1 MFLFRLAGHLGMTVS
16 ELCDR
21 MTSAELSEWMALD
34 MFHRPL
40 PDPWRQTG
48 VLASAVLAPHCGRG
62 KTPKADDFVPV
73 ARLPQTQDEML
84 AELQKLQRLAK
95 GGR

>member
-16 ELCDR
+16 ELCER

-48 VLASAVLAPHCGRG
+48 VLASAMLAPYSGRG
-62 KTPKADDFVPV
+62 KKPKAEDFVPV
-73 ARLPQTQDEML
+73 ARLPQSADEMA
-84 AELQKLQRLAK
+84 AELAKLKSLA
-95 GGR
+95 GGG

>member
-16 ELCDR
+16 ELCER

-48 VLASAVLAPHCGRG
+48 VMASAMLAPYSGRG
-62 KTPKADDFVPV
+62 KTPKAEDFIPV
-73 ARLPQTQDEML
+73 ARLPQTQDEMVS
-84 AELQKLQRLAK
+84 ELRKLQQLTR
-95 GGR
+95 GGG